1 MQVEIAQ
8 TSCGSNQAA
17 ATHWVL
23 ASRPKT
29 SYVASSSMTI
39 SFCQQ
44 SMEKKRKRNRQ
55 IWDGKHLKKYM
66 VPKVQGPYAHPVLLA
81 AMKNKLKLAIKTLVG
96 KESY

>member
-1 MQVEIAQ
+1 VEIEQ
-8 TSCGSNQAA
+8 TSCGSKQAA

-29 SYVASSSMTI
+29 SYVASSSLTI

-44 SMEKKRKRNRQ
+44 STEKKRNRNRQ
-55 IWDGKHLKKYM
+55 IWDGKHLKKYV
-66 VPKVQGPYAHPVLLA
+66 VPKVQGPYAHPAFLA
-81 AMKNKLKLAIKTLVG
+81 AIKNKLKLATKTPVG